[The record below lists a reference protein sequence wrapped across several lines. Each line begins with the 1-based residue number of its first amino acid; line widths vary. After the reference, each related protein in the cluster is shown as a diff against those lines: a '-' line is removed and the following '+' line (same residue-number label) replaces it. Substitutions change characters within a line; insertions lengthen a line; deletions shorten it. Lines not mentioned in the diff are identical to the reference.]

1 MVTPVSRQR
10 HKLSRETG
18 GGRSLPSQI
27 AQQFRDKIERG
38 EWRVGGPLP
47 TTRQLAKDYR
57 VSLNTVQ
64 SAFRELQASDLI
76 ERVPRRGGFVKA
88 RSSDI
93 VAAARARQGTLVGI
107 VTPFPPEASEEQGD
121 DWSKR
126 ITHAAEGM
134 LLEKGLHLSMFSY
147 PLGDTDPAGHIL
159 ARVDQMGP
167 DLAGMICFS
176 RPAIAGLTDELDRRS
191 IPWVSINRAAEQAQ
205 HNFVTASNFHGGR
218 TVGRCFAR
226 LGYDRVAVL
235 CNRMEPG
242 SSSGD
247 KFFGF
252 IQGYLES
259 GKLLRNVDCLPC
271 DDITGAS
278 GYDAIGKYI
287 DQYGKPQGIFTTGD
301 YLALG
306 AVRLC
311 RERGIAVPEEVGVVG
326 ATGLHVAAY
335 AHPALTVLA
344 QPMEQMG
351 QEAASMLLKIIGEG
365 VRRVP
370 GQFIPSPFIFRESLL
385 VPDELRAELEAFTQS
400 QQTST

>member
-147 PLGDTDPAGHIL
+147 PLGDSDPAGHIL

-167 DLAGMICFS
+167 DLAGMICFA

-226 LGYDRVAVL
+226 LGYERVAVL

-259 GKLLRNVDCLPC
+259 GKLSIIFRVTTSPVQVGTTRSENISTSTVSRRASLRQAIIWRSEPC
-271 DDITGAS
+271 D
-278 GYDAIGKYI
+278 
-287 DQYGKPQGIFTTGD
+287 
-301 YLALG
+301 
-306 AVRLC
+306 C
-311 RERGIAVPEEVGVVG
+311 
-326 ATGLHVAAY
+326 
-335 AHPALTVLA
+335 
-344 QPMEQMG
+344 
-351 QEAASMLLKIIGEG
+351 AASAALRY
-365 VRRVP
+365 RRKSAWS
-370 GQFIPSPFIFRESLL
+370 GQ
-385 VPDELRAELEAFTQS
+385 RAFMWPRMHIRR
-400 QQTST
+400 